1 MIISSQS
8 WKTEMGQLGTAMGQ
22 SRSDVGIFFDNCPF
36 HVAVVFPDAYK
47 RHPVPTIDG
56 GTEKKVL
63 RDLLYNFVKQEKPYQ
78 GVDDMTTLNPE
89 CSP

>member
-1 MIISSQS
+1 
-8 WKTEMGQLGTAMGQ
+8 MGQLGTTMGQ

-36 HVAVVFPDAYK
+36 HVTVVFPDAYK
-47 RHPVPTIDG
+47 RHSVPTLDG
-56 GTEKKVL
+56 GSEKKVL